1 MVLASYGVRVT
12 TEECPVAV
20 LIMSLQSIVGVIIQV
35 CKHVQMYKCTYGHMY
50 IFTCVHNV
58 SQMRQHLKLKV
69 QFLSATFRSNQQ

>member
-1 MVLASYGVRVT
+1 MSRGGADHVS
-12 TEECPVAV
+12 PVHSGSDHSGMYTC
-20 LIMSLQSIVGVIIQV
+20 I
-35 CKHVQMYKCTYGHMY
+35 HVHMYTCTYGHMY